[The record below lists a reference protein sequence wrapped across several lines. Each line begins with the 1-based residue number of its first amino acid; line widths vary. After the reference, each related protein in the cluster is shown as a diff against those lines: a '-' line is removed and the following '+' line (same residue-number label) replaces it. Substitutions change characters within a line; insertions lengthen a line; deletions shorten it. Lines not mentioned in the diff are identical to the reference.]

1 MNDFGEMFN
10 VHCSMFIFHWKVV
23 DYPAFR
29 LKEAQPMKLTAIR
42 SLVAI
47 LAVFAIMPVCAN
59 AQQDFSNVQIKTNKI
74 SNNFYTLDGQGGTIG
89 LLVGPDGVFMVDAQF
104 APLHDKIMAAIR
116 QITKSPVKF
125 VVNTHVHGDHTG
137 GNEAMGKEGATILAR
152 GTLRNR
158 LMRPAP
164 GANGQAPP
172 PTPAPGLP
180 VITYSANSQL
190 AFHMNGEDVQLIPI
204 PNAHTDGDTMVRFVQ
219 NDVIMTGDF
228 FRSVQYPNIDRGN
241 GGGLNGM
248 INGLG
253 QIIARSGPNTKII
266 PGHGPTVDRNAVIA
280 HRDMM
285 LAVRDRISKMIKEG
299 KSEADVIAA
308 KPWSDFDTKIPQ
320 SDAKVGN
327 TQVTVSQRFATQV
340 YAELR
345 PTR

>member
-1 MNDFGEMFN
+1 MR
-10 VHCSMFIFHWKVV
+10 K
-23 DYPAFR
+23 R
-29 LKEAQPMKLTAIR
+29 AIR
-42 SLVAI
+42 ISFVALAALAI
-47 LAVFAIMPVCAN
+47 LAVSAN
-59 AQQDFSNVQIKTNKI
+59 AQAPDFSKVQIKTNKI

-89 LLVGPDGVFMVDAQF
+89 VLVGPDGIFVVDTQF
-104 APLHDKIMAAIR
+104 APLHDKIVAAIR
-116 QITKSPVKF
+116 QISTAPIKF

-137 GNEAMGKEGATILAR
+137 GDELMGKEGATIIAR
-152 GTLRNR
+152 GSLRNR
-158 LMRPAP
+158 LMHPAP
-164 GANGQAPP
+164 AANGTPVP
-172 PTPAPGLP
+172 PTQPVGLP
-180 VITYSANSQL
+180 MITYNATSQI

-248 INGLG
+248 VNGLG

-266 PGHGPTVDRNAVIA
+266 PGHGPTVDRAAVMM

-285 LAVRDRISKMIKEG
+285 LAVRDRISKMIKDG

-308 KPWSDFDTKIPQ
+308 KPWADFDSKVPQ

-327 TQVTVSQRFATQV
+327 TNQLVAQRFATQV
-340 YAELR
+340 YAELKPAR
-345 PTR
+345 

>member
-1 MNDFGEMFN
+1 MR
-10 VHCSMFIFHWKVV
+10 K
-23 DYPAFR
+23 
-29 LKEAQPMKLTAIR
+29 TAIR
-42 SLVAI
+42 ISFVVLPALVI
-47 LAVFAIMPVCAN
+47 LAGSAD
-59 AQQDFSNVQIKTNKI
+59 AQAPDMSKVQIKTNKV

-89 LLVGPDGVFMVDAQF
+89 VLAGPDGIFMVDGQF
-104 APLHDKIMAAIR
+104 APLTERIVAAIK
-116 QITKSPVKF
+116 QISPAPIKF

-137 GNEAMGKEGATILAR
+137 GNENLGKLGATILAR

-158 LMRPAP
+158 LMHPAP
-164 GANGQAPP
+164 AANGTTPP
-172 PTPAPGLP
+172 ATQPVGLP
-180 VITYSANSQL
+180 TITYSATSQL
-190 AFHMNGEDVQLIPI
+190 AFHMNGEDVQVIPI

-266 PGHGPTVDRNAVIA
+266 PGHGPTVDRTAVMA

-285 LAVRDRISKMIKEG
+285 LAVRDRVSTMIKEG

-308 KPWSDFDTKIPQ
+308 KPWADFDTKIPQ

-327 TQVTVSQRFATQV
+327 TPVTVAQRFATQV
-340 YAELR
+340 YAELK

>member
-1 MNDFGEMFN
+1 
-10 VHCSMFIFHWKVV
+10 
-23 DYPAFR
+23 
-29 LKEAQPMKLTAIR
+29 MKLTAIR

-47 LAVFAIMPVCAN
+47 LAVFAIMAVCAN
-59 AQQDFSNVQIKTNKI
+59 AQQDFSNVQVKTNKI

-104 APLHDKIMAAIR
+104 APLHDKIMAAVR
-116 QITKSPVKF
+116 QITKSPIKF

-137 GNEAMGKEGATILAR
+137 GNELMGKEGATILAR

-190 AFHMNGEDVQLIPI
+190 AFHMDGEDVQLIPI

-228 FRSVQYPNIDRGN
+228 FRSIQYPNIDRGN

-285 LAVRDRISKMIKEG
+285 LGVRDRISKMIKDG
-299 KSEADVIAA
+299 KSEADIIAA
-308 KPWSDFDTKIPQ
+308 KPWADFDSKVPQ

-327 TQVTVSQRFATQV
+327 TQVTVAQRFATQV

>member
-1 MNDFGEMFN
+1 MR
-10 VHCSMFIFHWKVV
+10 K
-23 DYPAFR
+23 
-29 LKEAQPMKLTAIR
+29 TAIQI
-42 SLVAI
+42 SLVVLAALAI
-47 LAVFAIMPVCAN
+47 LAVCAN
-59 AQQDFSNVQIKTNKI
+59 AQAPDFSKVQIKTNKI
-74 SNNFYTLDGQGGTIG
+74 SSNFYTLDGQGGTIG

-116 QITKSPVKF
+116 QITNAQVKF

-137 GNEAMGKEGATILAR
+137 GNEGMGKEGAIILAR

-158 LMRPAP
+158 LMHPAP
-164 GANGQAPP
+164 AANGAPVP
-172 PTPAPGLP
+172 PTQAIGLP
-180 VITYSANSQL
+180 TITYNANSQL
-190 AFHMNGEDVQLIPI
+190 AFHMDGEDVQLIPI

-228 FRSVQYPNIDRGN
+228 FRSVQYPNIDRAN

-266 PGHGPTVDRNAVIA
+266 PGHGPTVDRNAVMA

-285 LAVRDRISKMIKEG
+285 LAVRDRISKMIKDG
-299 KSEADVIAA
+299 KSEAEVVAA
-308 KPWSDFDTKIPQ
+308 KPWADFDSKVPQ

-327 TQVTVSQRFATQV
+327 TSTTVAERFARQV
-340 YAELR
+340 YAELK
-345 PTR
+345 PAS